1 MKPFSLPALSPAPPR
16 STTTGVSRLAVEPG
30 DDTETRPS
38 RHADAIL
45 EHGAGA
51 GLRGD
56 AARPARR
63 FCSFRAFRRDRDR
76 AALDQF
82 EIAPMVEA
90 AALLADA
97 RVQALCWN
105 GTSASWLGL
114 ARDRAL
120 CAAITARTGIPATSS
135 VLALE
140 DIFRRSRV
148 ARFGLVTPYLGEVQA
163 RIVANF
169 QQEGFACAAERHL
182 GISDNFA
189 FSEVAPETLA
199 ALIREVAAA
208 RPQAIAVLCT
218 NLRAAGIVER
228 LEREIGIPI
237 HDSVA
242 TALWSSLRLAGV
254 APSRVAGWGLLFR
267 EVA

>member
-1 MKPFSLPALSPAPPR
+1 MIPKRVLLGMLTPSSNTVLEPVCAAMLRGLPEISAHFARFGVTEIALS
-16 STTTGVSRLAVEPG
+16 G
-30 DDTETRPS
+30 
-38 RHADAIL
+38 
-45 EHGAGA
+45 
-51 GLRGD
+51 
-56 AARPARR
+56 
-63 FCSFRAFRRDRDR
+63 

-254 APSRVAGWGLLFR
+254 APSRVAGWGRLFR

>member
-1 MKPFSLPALSPAPPR
+1 MIPKRVLLGMLTPSSNTVLEPVCAAMLRDLPDVSAHFARFGVTEIALS
-16 STTTGVSRLAVEPG
+16 G
-30 DDTETRPS
+30 
-38 RHADAIL
+38 
-45 EHGAGA
+45 
-51 GLRGD
+51 
-56 AARPARR
+56 
-63 FCSFRAFRRDRDR
+63 

-97 RVQALCWN
+97 RVQAICWN

-120 CAAITARTGIPATSS
+120 CAAIAARTGIPATSS
-135 VLALE
+135 VLALA
-140 DIFRRSRV
+140 DIFARTEV

-163 RIVANF
+163 RIAANF
-169 QQEGFACAAERHL
+169 QEEGFACVAERHL

-189 FSEVAPETLA
+189 FSEVAPATLA
-199 ALIREVAAA
+199 AMIREVASA

-218 NLRAAGIVER
+218 NLRAAGLVEE

-242 TALWSSLRLAGV
+242 TALWSSLRLAK
-254 APSRVAGWGLLFR
+254 ANPRRVAGWGRLFR